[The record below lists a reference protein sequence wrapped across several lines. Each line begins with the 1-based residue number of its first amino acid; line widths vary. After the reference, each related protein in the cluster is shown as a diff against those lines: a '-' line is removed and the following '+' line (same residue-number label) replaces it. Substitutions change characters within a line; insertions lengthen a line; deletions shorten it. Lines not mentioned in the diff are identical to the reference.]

1 MWVLYFYNRM
11 ASKNKEINQVV
22 RVPIDTIK
30 ENPINF
36 EIYSSKHS
44 KEDEDLENSIQLYGQ
59 LEPCLVNKKTS
70 QLISGHRRYN
80 TIKRLGIDTIDV
92 IYKSVDELEIIELI
106 QSNRHREKSLIEK
119 INEYRTLKSQ
129 MKSLPL
135 KKRKELMGSLKL
147 REYLHK
153 EVGISNVNDDRLKKI
168 ENSNNEELLNS
179 VLSGEISLKSAFRMI
194 NTIGEEG
201 EVKSRLKYEI
211 KKLVENS
218 KDKLSFQDVISII
231 DEVYKI

>member
-1 MWVLYFYNRM
+1 MED
-11 ASKNKEINQVV
+11 KKEQIGEIV
-22 RVPIDTIK
+22 RVPIESIK
-30 ENPINF
+30 ENPINYQ
-36 EIYSSKHS
+36 IYSSKHT
-44 KEDEDLENSIQLYGQ
+44 KEDEDLESSIQLYGQ
-59 LEPCLVNKKTS
+59 LEPCLVNEKTN

-106 QSNRHREKSLIEK
+106 QSNKHREKSLVEK
-119 INEYRTLKSQ
+119 INEYRTLKTQ

-168 ENSNNEELLNS
+168 EDSNDEELLNS

-194 NTIGEEG
+194 KTIGDEG

-211 KKLVENS
+211 KKMIENS
-218 KDKLSFQDVISII
+218 RDKLSFHDVIDIV
-231 DEVYKI
+231 DEVYKR

>member
-1 MWVLYFYNRM
+1 MED
-11 ASKNKEINQVV
+11 KKEQIGEIV
-22 RVPIDTIK
+22 RVPIESIK
-30 ENPINF
+30 ENPINYQ
-36 EIYSSKHS
+36 IYSSKHT
-44 KEDEDLENSIQLYGQ
+44 KEDEDLESSIQLYGQ
-59 LEPCLVNKKTS
+59 LEPCLVNEKTN

-106 QSNRHREKSLIEK
+106 QSNRHREKSLVEK
-119 INEYRTLKSQ
+119 INEYRTLKTQ

-168 ENSNNEELLNS
+168 EDSNDEELLNS

-194 NTIGEEG
+194 QTIGDEG

-211 KKLVENS
+211 KKMIENS
-218 KDKLSFQDVISII
+218 RDKLSFHDVISIV
-231 DEVYKI
+231 DEVYER

>member
-1 MWVLYFYNRM
+1 MGD
-11 ASKNKEINQVV
+11 KKEQIGEIV
-22 RVPIDTIK
+22 RVPIESIK
-30 ENPINF
+30 ENPINYQ
-36 EIYSSKHS
+36 IYSSKHT
-44 KEDEDLENSIQLYGQ
+44 KEDEDLESSIQLYGQ
-59 LEPCLVNKKTS
+59 LEPCLVNEKTN

-106 QSNRHREKSLIEK
+106 QSNRHREKSLVEK
-119 INEYRTLKSQ
+119 INEYRTLKTQ

-168 ENSNNEELLNS
+168 EDSNDEELLNS
-179 VLSGEISLKSAFRMI
+179 VLSGEISLKTAYRMI
-194 NTIGEEG
+194 KTIGDEG

-211 KKLVENS
+211 KKMIENS
-218 KDKLSFQDVISII
+218 RDKLSFHDVISIV
-231 DEVYKI
+231 DEVYER

>member
-1 MWVLYFYNRM
+1 MGD
-11 ASKNKEINQVV
+11 KKEQIGEIV
-22 RVPIDTIK
+22 RVPIESIK
-30 ENPINF
+30 ENPINYQ
-36 EIYSSKHS
+36 IYSSKHT
-44 KEDEDLENSIQLYGQ
+44 KEDEDLESSIQLYGQ
-59 LEPCLVNKKTS
+59 LEPCLVNEKTN

-194 NTIGEEG
+194 NTFGDEG

>member
-1 MWVLYFYNRM
+1 MGD
-11 ASKNKEINQVV
+11 KKEQIGEIV
-22 RVPIDTIK
+22 RVPIESIK
-30 ENPINF
+30 ENPINYQ
-36 EIYSSKHS
+36 IYSSKHT
-44 KEDEDLENSIQLYGQ
+44 KEDEDLESSIQLYGQ
-59 LEPCLVNKKTS
+59 LEPCLVNEKTN

-106 QSNRHREKSLIEK
+106 QSNRHREKSLVEK
-119 INEYRTLKSQ
+119 INEYRTLKTQ

-168 ENSNNEELLNS
+168 EDSNDEELLNS

-194 NTIGEEG
+194 QTIGDEG

-211 KKLVENS
+211 KKMIENS
-218 KDKLSFQDVISII
+218 RDKLSFHDVISIV
-231 DEVYKI
+231 DEVYER

>member
-1 MWVLYFYNRM
+1 
-11 ASKNKEINQVV
+11 
-22 RVPIDTIK
+22 
-30 ENPINF
+30 
-36 EIYSSKHS
+36 
-44 KEDEDLENSIQLYGQ
+44 
-59 LEPCLVNKKTS
+59 
-70 QLISGHRRYN
+70 LISGHRRYN

-106 QSNRHREKSLIEK
+106 QSNRHREKSLVEK
-119 INEYRTLKSQ
+119 INEYRTLKTQ

-168 ENSNNEELLNS
+168 EDSNDEELLNS

-194 NTIGEEG
+194 QTIGDEG

-211 KKLVENS
+211 KKMIENS
-218 KDKLSFQDVISII
+218 RDKLSFHDVISIV
-231 DEVYKI
+231 DEVYER